1 MKSRACVRM
10 IFTSRADGSAL
21 IEPDFMSLNT
31 SPTYYL
37 LRAKTTT
44 VGDGPYVGLAADG
57 VHTMVMEPLQ
67 ARRFGSLDE
76 AEQHAGTI
84 SENAGAF
91 EIEVRTA
98 D

>member
-1 MKSRACVRM
+1 M
-10 IFTSRADGSAL
+10 T
-21 IEPDFMSLNT
+21 LNT

-37 LRAKTTT
+37 LRAKTAAA
-44 VGDGPYVGLAADG
+44 GDGPYVGLAADG
-57 VHTMVMEPLQ
+57 AHAMVAEHLQ
-67 ARRFGSLDE
+67 ARRFSSLDE

-84 SENAGAF
+84 NDKDADGF